1 MSLVKYNDPFF
12 GPFYTKWPS
21 VFDDTDDLLSYDS
34 PKALSLEED
43 EDKYIAKAPVY
54 GVDPKKVIVSVKGNT
69 LTIKGSA
76 EKSKEEKG
84 KKGKK
89 VVYSSSMQKSFFYQA
104 SLPGEV
110 KGKQAKAKVKNGV
123 VTVTIPK
130 AEEEKDQLV
139 KIEVE

>member
-12 GPFYTKWPS
+12 GPFYTKWPTS
-21 VFDDTDDLLSYDS
+21 VFDDPDDLLYDS
-34 PKALSLEED
+34 SKALSLEED
-43 EDKYIAKAPVY
+43 DDKYIAKAPVY
-54 GVDPKKVIVSVKGNT
+54 GIEPKDVSVSVKGNI

-76 EKSKEEKG
+76 EESKEKKG

-89 VVYSSSMQKSFFYQA
+89 VVYSSSMQQSFFYQV